1 MSFSVTATLAGGCSI
16 TGTLRGSGADASSLS
31 SGDPCDALIRTVND
45 PSRPFECLVCG
56 FRARFNSHMKV
67 HTRIHT
73 GYKPFACSVCDYRT
87 TQKGNI
93 KIHMTKKHGLPEDE
107 VNLLL
112 HGNISGAQLGGAT
125 IAIFQQLGQDS
136 QNATSGNATS
146 SHIHSSPSS
155 FGATAVATSSASAL
169 ASSSASLTVPS
180 VPSAVSVLTCTGEI
194 LSSVRRVSTSLASA
208 SALGPSQQISTTPSP
223 SVDARTYSVRS
234 LAHADSASLQDP
246 DDL

>member
-1 MSFSVTATLAGGCSI
+1 MPIVF
-16 TGTLRGSGADASSLS
+16 RGSGASTAGLL
-31 SGDPCDALIRTVND
+31 PATFIWLVYVIVCI
-45 PSRPFECLVCG
+45 LVCLPTLKLQAPSIN
-56 FRARFNSHMKV
+56 FIIHRAYGYFQV